1 MFRGPTGGIYRTT
14 LAHFQ
19 HTHAMGLTHFSQHY
33 GRVSKE
39 RGWRH
44 LQLQAHKSISEER
57 SGKSISQI
65 RSPIRIRIETRLD
78 VFALKKR
85 QQTCGRTANKN
96 TRTRGAEK
104 MQMVKKPANIY
115 LWFSLSLP
123 VPLSASGRYSTS
135 TLFQSGIRGRA
146 TPASISLHSACFIFN
161 DSTYT
166 ATIGGN
172 CKHLY
177 KLTFSCRSCHLESR
191 TKDTRHTDDIGECCQ
206 VRGAEFSGWP
216 GEVMVIQVA
225 DRSLS
230 PQILPHAPHPQSQF
244 QPHSHCH
251 GPFPASGS
259 CSCFI
264 IVMAILQVV
273 VHC

>member
-1 MFRGPTGGIYRTT
+1 
-14 LAHFQ
+14 
-19 HTHAMGLTHFSQHY
+19 
-33 GRVSKE
+33 
-39 RGWRH
+39 
-44 LQLQAHKSISEER
+44 
-57 SGKSISQI
+57 
-65 RSPIRIRIETRLD
+65 
-78 VFALKKR
+78 
-85 QQTCGRTANKN
+85 
-96 TRTRGAEK
+96 

-135 TLFQSGIRGRA
+135 TLFQRGIRGRA

-216 GEVMVIQVA
+216 GEVMVTQVA

-230 PQILPHAPHPQSQF
+230 PQILPHAPA
-244 QPHSHCH
+244 PHS
-251 GPFPASGS
+251 PSPNPIPASLALPWPIPRQRLVFVFYNCYGHSTS
-259 CSCFI
+259 CCTLLAAWKEGF
-264 IVMAILQVV
+264 
-273 VHC
+273 